1 MIFPLSWPPLAG
13 QPLCSHVLYFWC
25 MTLLAPATGWCMSS
39 CILES
44 FTNQVVHRCTSSL
57 TSNLLALASCD
68 ATELPCLCRSRAAQ
82 LRGRVSNNSS
92 RPASLHVDDFE
103 KAASLATPPTLNLAL
118 KATGFTQPSPAGLSS
133 LRSGS
138 LTPRETVTPTAG
150 SLPGSARASA
160 TAPVAAAAIAL
171 TPGLLTAAAPPAAV
185 SAPDVASPKAAVQPS
200 MLNRA
205 VKPEIKQDSSLLLP
219 SSSGVTAGF
228 RSESPA
234 ATAAQPVATSAFVP
248 QESTAM
254 ASTQP
259 GSATQLLLSSAAAAE
274 RSAQPTSSGQELSST
289 AGHPTPA
296 VPNVQL
302 PVNNALASEPMEPM
316 QVTAAELI
324 EVDPFEDMV
333 IEAPAAAVTAAA
345 LQSRSS
351 DHRMAQT
358 GHGPVP
364 SMSAEAQQPLTGV
377 QQPSASAQALQPP
390 NVAVEEDAVD
400 LYSDFGPE
408 PSVQPPSQP
417 STSQPQ
423 PHSVT
428 ASLAQTSSGP
438 QQSPSPSPELLR
450 RSSSASQASAAQAA
464 GLSHRD
470 PRRSSGPRTNMTQ
483 PNKPAAG
490 VAGNRD
496 PRQALAAAE
505 AQLPR
510 PAQAMSS
517 AGLPAAGPSQA
528 ARQPAQAGDMTP
540 ADELPRQTSSGSA
553 GAGAVRQGSGA
564 AAGPAAAVRQT
575 SSASAG
581 ASAAPRP
588 TAAAAR
594 GQPSVAAAP
603 AGSLSTTPDLPT

>member
-1 MIFPLSWPPLAG
+1 MP
-13 QPLCSHVLYFWC
+13 
-25 MTLLAPATGWCMSS
+25 
-39 CILES
+39 
-44 FTNQVVHRCTSSL
+44 
-57 TSNLLALASCD
+57 
-68 ATELPCLCRSRAAQ
+68 ATELCCLCRSRAAQ

-103 KAASLATPPTLNLAL
+103 KAASLATPPTLNVAL

-150 SLPGSARASA
+150 SLGPTRASA
-160 TAPVAAAAIAL
+160 TAPVAAGANGL

-185 SAPDVASPKAAVQPS
+185 SAADVASPKAAVQQS

-219 SSSGVTAGF
+219 SSSVATAGF
-228 RSESPA
+228 RSDSPA
-234 ATAAQPVATSAFVP
+234 ATAAAAAQPVATSASVP
-248 QESTAM
+248 QESTAT
-254 ASTQP
+254 APTQP
-259 GSATQLLLSSAAAAE
+259 GSATQLPFSSSAAAE
-274 RSAQPTSSGQELSST
+274 RSAQPISSGQELSST
-289 AGHPTPA
+289 VGHPTAA
-296 VPNVQL
+296 VSSTQL
-302 PVNNALASEPMEPM
+302 PVSSALASEPMEPM
-316 QVTAAELI
+316 QVAAAELI

-333 IEAPAAAVTAAA
+333 TEAPAAAVTAAA
-345 LQSRSS
+345 LQSTST

-358 GHGPVP
+358 GRGPIP
-364 SMSAEAQQPLTGV
+364 STSAGPQQPFAEV

-390 NVAVEEDAVD
+390 SVAVEEDTVD

-408 PSVQPPSQP
+408 PSAQPPSQP

-470 PRRSSGPRTNMTQ
+470 PRRSSGPRTNMPQ

-505 AQLPR
+505 AQLAR
-510 PAQAMSS
+510 PAQTMSS
-517 AGLPAAGPSQA
+517 AGLSAAGPSQA
-528 ARQPAQAGDMTP
+528 ARQPAQAGNMTP

-553 GAGAVRQGSGA
+553 VAGTARQGSGG
-564 AAGPAAAVRQT
+564 AAGPAAAVRQA
-575 SSASAG
+575 SGASAG
-581 ASAAPRP
+581 ASAVPRP
-588 TAAAAR
+588 SAAAAR
-594 GQPSVAAAP
+594 GQPPVAAVP
-603 AGSLSTTPDLPT
+603 SGSLSTPPDLPT